1 MYLLHLSLVFS
12 TSPPFISSV
21 IFLFPTIPS
30 YPLNARVLPAFYK
43 FTGAEVF
50 IFYSFI
56 YFKYLEHGGYSINTC
71 WMNKYWNV
79 EQKMDSLETFNFLL
93 HAKWNNNLHLVRK
106 VDGREIS
113 YMLKVKHS
121 LCRSEVIHGSHE
133 PCFSICLSHIII
145 FLYY

>member
-12 TSPPFISSV
+12 SSHPSSLLWSFCFLPFLLILYMQVSSQHF
-21 IFLFPTIPS
+21 I
-30 YPLNARVLPAFYK
+30 K
-43 FTGAEVF
+43 FTGTEVF

-56 YFKYLEHGGYSINTC
+56 YFKYLEHSGYSINTC
-71 WMNKYWNV
+71 WMKKYCNV
-79 EQKMDSLETFNFLL
+79 EQKMNSLVTFNFLI
-93 HAKWNNNLHLVRK
+93 HAKWNNNLQLIRK

-133 PCFSICLSHIII
+133 PCFSTWFVYAI
-145 FLYY
+145 